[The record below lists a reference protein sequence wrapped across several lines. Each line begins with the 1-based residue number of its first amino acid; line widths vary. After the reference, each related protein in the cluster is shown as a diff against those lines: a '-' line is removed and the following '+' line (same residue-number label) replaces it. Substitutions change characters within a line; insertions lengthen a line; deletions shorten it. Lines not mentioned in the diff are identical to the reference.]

1 MSRHS
6 EQAIQTTARMKRP
19 ESHGLMHDAKKRRI
33 LGDVLSYLFLGVM
46 AIIWLIPIVWVFAE
60 SFNKNTAPTP
70 RRSSPPSSRST
81 ATSRCSP
88 TARC

>member
-6 EQAIQTTARMKRP
+6 GQTIQTTARMKRP

-46 AIIWLIPIVWVFAE
+46 AIIWLIPIV
-60 SFNKNTAPTP
+60 
-70 RRSSPPSSRST
+70 
-81 ATSRCSP
+81 
-88 TARC
+88 

>member
-33 LGDVLSYLFLGVM
+33 LGDVLSYLCL
-46 AIIWLIPIVWVFAE
+46 LY
-60 SFNKNTAPTP
+60 
-70 RRSSPPSSRST
+70 
-81 ATSRCSP
+81 TSD
-88 TARC
+88 AADE